1 MNSQYLKTLSNREIV
16 RKDDPNDVYKQ
27 PIPLDMINKFFGMD
41 SRILLQD
48 DTVQK
53 QAFDQSYKNFWSF
66 VDFNMKFDGKTT
78 QNVNTCNHTC
88 SQKVKPEYSMTA
100 GPGCSA
106 VQMTYQEA
114 TERANQLSNKSIIN

>member
-1 MNSQYLKTLSNREIV
+1 MNSQYLKTLSNREIL

-66 VDFNMKFDGKTT
+66 VDFNMKFDGNTT
-78 QNVNTCNHTC
+78 KNVSTCNHIN
-88 SQKVKPEYSMTA
+88 SKKIKPEYSMTV
-100 GPGCSA
+100 GQSCSG

-114 TERANQLSNKSIIN
+114 RERANQLSNK

>member
-1 MNSQYLKTLSNREIV
+1 MNSQYMKTLSNREIL

-27 PIPLDMINKFFGMD
+27 PIPLDMINKFVGLD

-66 VDFNMKFDGKTT
+66 VDFNMKFDGNYTRD
-78 QNVNTCNHTC
+78 VNTCNHPL
-88 SQKVKPEYSMTA
+88 SQKIKPTYSMTA
-100 GPGCSA
+100 GQPCSK

-114 TERANQLSNKSIIN
+114 RERANQLNNK

>member
-1 MNSQYLKTLSNREIV
+1 MKTLSNREIL

-27 PIPLDMINKFFGMD
+27 PIPLDMINKFYGMD

-66 VDFNMKFDGKTT
+66 VDFNMKFDGNITK
-78 QNVNTCNHTC
+78 NVINCNHSC
-88 SQKVKPEYSMTA
+88 SKKIKPEYSMTE
-100 GPGCSA
+100 GPGCSG

-114 TERANQLSNKSIIN
+114 RERANQLSNK

>member
-1 MNSQYLKTLSNREIV
+1 MNSEYLKTLSNREIL

-66 VDFNMKFDGKTT
+66 VDFNMKFDGNTT
-78 QNVNTCNHTC
+78 KNVSTCNYTN
-88 SQKVKPEYSMTA
+88 SKKIKPEYSMTV
-100 GPGCSA
+100 GQSCSG

-114 TERANQLSNKSIIN
+114 RERANQLSNK

>member
-1 MNSQYLKTLSNREIV
+1 MNSQYMKTLNNREIL

-27 PIPLDMINKFFGMD
+27 PIPLDMINKFVGLD

-66 VDFNMKFDGKTT
+66 VDFNMKFDGNVMKD
-78 QNVNTCNHTC
+78 VNTCNHSF
-88 SQKVKPEYSMTA
+88 SQKVKPAYSMTA
-100 GPGCSA
+100 GQPCSGI
-106 VQMTYQEA
+106 QMTYQEA
-114 TERANQLSNKSIIN
+114 REKANQLSQK

>member
-1 MNSQYLKTLSNREIV
+1 MNSQYMKTLNNREIL

-27 PIPLDMINKFFGMD
+27 PIPLDMINKFVGLD

-66 VDFNMKFDGKTT
+66 VDFNMKFDG
-78 QNVNTCNHTC
+78 NFNRNLNNCNHSF
-88 SQKVKPEYSMTA
+88 SQQVKPAYSMTV
-100 GPGCSA
+100 GRQCSG

-114 TERANQLSNKSIIN
+114 REKANQLANKNN

>member
-1 MNSQYLKTLSNREIV
+1 MNSQYMKTLSNREIL

-27 PIPLDMINKFFGMD
+27 PIPLDMINKFVGLD

-66 VDFNMKFDGKTT
+66 VDFNMKFDGNVMKD
-78 QNVNTCNHTC
+78 VNTCNHTFT
-88 SQKVKPEYSMTA
+88 QQVKPTYSMT
-100 GPGCSA
+100 GGQPCSG

-114 TERANQLSNKSIIN
+114 RERANQLSH

>member
-1 MNSQYLKTLSNREIV
+1 MNSEYLKTLSNREIL

-66 VDFNMKFDGKTT
+66 VDFNMKYGDNVPVNNQNCTHTFT
-78 QNVNTCNHTC
+78 QSIKPGSSVINSKMC
-88 SQKVKPEYSMTA
+88 SGS
-100 GPGCSA
+100 GL
-106 VQMTYQEA
+106 TYEVA
-114 TERANQLSNKSIIN
+114 RERANQLYNH

>member
-1 MNSQYLKTLSNREIV
+1 MNSEYMKTLSNREIL
-16 RKDDPNDVYKQ
+16 RKDDPNNVYKQ
-27 PIPLDMINKFFGMD
+27 PIPLDMINKFYGMD

-66 VDFNMKFDGKTT
+66 VDFNMKFDGNTIKKES
-78 QNVNTCNHTC
+78 TCNHSF
-88 SQKVKPEYSMTA
+88 SQQVKPAYSMTT
-100 GPGCSA
+100 GQGCSG

-114 TERANQLSNKSIIN
+114 RERANQLSNK

>member
-1 MNSQYLKTLSNREIV
+1 MNSVYMKTLSNREIL

-27 PIPLDMINKFFGMD
+27 PIPLDMINKFYGMD

-66 VDFNMKFDGKTT
+66 VDFNMKFDGNTIKKES
-78 QNVNTCNHTC
+78 TCNHSF
-88 SQKVKPEYSMTA
+88 SQQVKPAYSMTT
-100 GPGCSA
+100 GQGCSG

-114 TERANQLSNKSIIN
+114 RERANQLSNK

>member
-1 MNSQYLKTLSNREIV
+1 MNSQYLKTLSNREIL

-78 QNVNTCNHTC
+78 QNVNTLIIFFI
-88 SQKVKPEYSMTA
+88 K
-100 GPGCSA
+100 
-106 VQMTYQEA
+106 A
-114 TERANQLSNKSIIN
+114 TTLSINFPYNISIHNFFVTIIYNYLSV

>member
-1 MNSQYLKTLSNREIV
+1 
-16 RKDDPNDVYKQ
+16 
-27 PIPLDMINKFFGMD
+27 MINKFYGMD

-66 VDFNMKFDGKTT
+66 VDFNMKFDGNTIKKES
-78 QNVNTCNHTC
+78 TCNHPF
-88 SQKVKPEYSMTA
+88 SQQIKPAYSMTT
-100 GPGCSA
+100 GQGCSG

-114 TERANQLSNKSIIN
+114 RERANQLSNK

>member
-1 MNSQYLKTLSNREIV
+1 MNSEYLKTLSNREIL

-27 PIPLDMINKFFGMD
+27 PIPLDMINKFYGMD

-66 VDFNMKFDGKTT
+66 VDFNMKFDGNTIKKES
-78 QNVNTCNHTC
+78 TCNHPF
-88 SQKVKPEYSMTA
+88 SQQVKPAYSMTT
-100 GPGCSA
+100 GQGCSG

-114 TERANQLSNKSIIN
+114 RERANQLSNK

>member
-1 MNSQYLKTLSNREIV
+1 MNSEYLKTLSNREIL

-78 QNVNTCNHTC
+78 KNVSTCNHTN
-88 SQKVKPEYSMTA
+88 SKKIKPEYSMTV
-100 GPGCSA
+100 GQSCSG

-114 TERANQLSNKSIIN
+114 RERANQLSNK

>member
-1 MNSQYLKTLSNREIV
+1 MNSQYMKTLSNREIL
-16 RKDDPNDVYKQ
+16 RQDDPNDVYKQ
-27 PIPLDMINKFFGMD
+27 PIPLDMINKFVGLD

-66 VDFNMKFDGKTT
+66 VDFNMKFDGNISR
-78 QNVNTCNHTC
+78 NVNTCNHPF
-88 SQKVKPEYSMTA
+88 SQQVKPAYSMTVSQ
-100 GPGCSA
+100 PCSG

-114 TERANQLSNKSIIN
+114 REKANQLANN

>member
-1 MNSQYLKTLSNREIV
+1 MNSEYLKTLSNREIL

-27 PIPLDMINKFFGMD
+27 PIPLDMINKFYGMD

-66 VDFNMKFDGKTT
+66 VDFNMKFDGNTVKK
-78 QNVNTCNHTC
+78 VSTCNHPF
-88 SQKVKPEYSMTA
+88 SKQIKPAYSMTT
-100 GPGCSA
+100 GQGCSG

-114 TERANQLSNKSIIN
+114 RERANQLSNK

>member
-1 MNSQYLKTLSNREIV
+1 MNSQYMKTLSNREIL

-27 PIPLDMINKFFGMD
+27 PIPLDMINKFVGLD

-66 VDFNMKFDGKTT
+66 VDFNMKFDGNMMK
-78 QNVNTCNHTC
+78 NVDICNHTFT
-88 SQKVKPEYSMTA
+88 QKVKPNYSMTS
-100 GPGCSA
+100 GKPCSGI
-106 VQMTYQEA
+106 QMTYQEA
-114 TERANQLSNKSIIN
+114 RERANQLSH

>member
-1 MNSQYLKTLSNREIV
+1 MNSEYLKTLSNREIL

-53 QAFDQSYKNFWSF
+53 QAFDQSYN
-66 VDFNMKFDGKTT
+66 FNMKFDGNTT
-78 QNVNTCNHTC
+78 KNVSTCNHTN
-88 SQKVKPEYSMTA
+88 SKKIKPEYSMTV
-100 GPGCSA
+100 GQSCSG

-114 TERANQLSNKSIIN
+114 RERANQLSNK

>member
-1 MNSQYLKTLSNREIV
+1 MNSQYMKTLSNREIL

-27 PIPLDMINKFFGMD
+27 PIPLDMINKFVGLD

-66 VDFNMKFDGKTT
+66 VDFNMKFDG
-78 QNVNTCNHTC
+78 NMNREINTCKHSF
-88 SQKVKPEYSMTA
+88 SQKVKPTYSMTA
-100 GPGCSA
+100 GQQCSG

-114 TERANQLSNKSIIN
+114 RERANQLNN

>member
-1 MNSQYLKTLSNREIV
+1 MNSQYLKTLSNREIL

-66 VDFNMKFDGKTT
+66 VDFNMKYGDNVPVNNQNCTHTFT
-78 QNVNTCNHTC
+78 QSIKPGSSVINSKMC
-88 SQKVKPEYSMTA
+88 SGS
-100 GPGCSA
+100 GL
-106 VQMTYQEA
+106 TYEVA
-114 TERANQLSNKSIIN
+114 RERANQLYNH

>member
-1 MNSQYLKTLSNREIV
+1 MNSQYMKTLSNREIL

-27 PIPLDMINKFFGMD
+27 PIPLDMINKFVGLD

-66 VDFNMKFDGKTT
+66 VDFNMKFDGNMSK
-78 QNVNTCNHTC
+78 NINTCNHSF
-88 SQKVKPEYSMTA
+88 SQQVKPAYSMTV
-100 GPGCSA
+100 GQQCSG

-114 TERANQLSNKSIIN
+114 RERANQLSQNK

>member
-1 MNSQYLKTLSNREIV
+1 MNSEFLKTLNNREIL

-27 PIPLDMINKFFGMD
+27 PIPLDMINKFYGMD

-66 VDFNMKFDGKTT
+66 VDFNMKFDGNTT
-78 QNVNTCNHTC
+78 KNVSTCNHTN
-88 SQKVKPEYSMTA
+88 SKKIKPEYSMTV
-100 GPGCSA
+100 GQSCSG

-114 TERANQLSNKSIIN
+114 RERANQLSNK